1 MKEGK
6 DCVGE
11 LIGGWGR
18 RPCDE
23 EIYPHHPVLGP
34 GYEEVPFIVGLI
46 VKWLPGDNK
55 YEIHWTDGS
64 LTFFTNLN
72 PYRTYLQ
79 EYLKES

>member
-18 RPCDE
+18 
-23 EIYPHHPVLGP
+23 GP
-34 GYEEVPFIVGLI
+34 GEENYPFIVGLI

-79 EYLKES
+79 EYLQEYLKES